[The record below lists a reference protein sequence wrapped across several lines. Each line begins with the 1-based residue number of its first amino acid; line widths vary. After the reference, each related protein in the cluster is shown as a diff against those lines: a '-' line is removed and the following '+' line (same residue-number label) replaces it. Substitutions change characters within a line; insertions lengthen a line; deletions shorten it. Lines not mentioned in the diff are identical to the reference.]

1 MGKKKT
7 PGLSKRYGIW
17 QIDKVIHGRRL
28 CESTGSSDLEDA
40 ERYLAKR
47 TREIADIVLFG
58 SRPERIW
65 REAATKFIN
74 DNLHRTRIDEIAR
87 HLKQLD
93 PYIGNLPLD
102 QVHMETL
109 RPFINDR
116 KKQGRRAKTINIALG
131 IVRRILNLC
140 AQMWRDDTGQTW
152 LAQSPYIEMLTVNDS
167 KAPYP
172 LDWAEQGKLL
182 KQLPPHLAR
191 MALYKVNSGCR
202 EAEVCGLRWEWEIDI
217 PDFDPIIFLIPAGV
231 TLTKARGSQVKNRHD
246 RIVVCDDV
254 ACDVVNSMRGQHDT
268 HVFIYKGQPLPMMH
282 NSAWK
287 RAWKD
292 AGLPTGDDYLKGPH
306 NLKHT
311 FGRRLRAVGV
321 PKDTRQV
328 LLGHRS
334 GDVTDHYSV
343 PEIQVLYDAT
353 NRVLGSQTRESPVLH
368 MVKRKAATAIAAN

>member
-1 MGKKKT
+1 MGRKKT
-7 PGLSKRYGIW
+7 PGLSKRYNVW

-28 CESTGSSDLEDA
+28 CESTGLSNLEDA

-58 SRPERIW
+58 SRPVRVW
-65 REAATKFIN
+65 RQAATKFIQE
-74 DNLHRTRIDEIAR
+74 NLHRTRIDEIAR

-93 PYIGNLPLD
+93 PYIGSLPLD

-109 RPFINDR
+109 RPFIADR
-116 KKQGRRAKTINIALG
+116 QKQGRRAKTINIALG
-131 IVRRILNLC
+131 VVRRVLNLC
-140 AQMWRDDTGQTW
+140 ARMWRDDTGLTW
-152 LAQSPYIEMLTVNDS
+152 LAQAPYIEMLPVTDS
-167 KAPYP
+167 KSPYP
-172 LDWAEQGKLL
+172 LDWSEQAELL
-182 KQLPPHLAR
+182 KELPVHLAR
-191 MALYKVNSGCR
+191 MALYKVNSGSR
-202 EAEVCGLRWEWEIDI
+202 EAEVCGLRWEWEINI
-217 PDFDPIIFLIPAGV
+217 PGFDPVVFLIPSGV
-231 TLTKARGSQVKNRHD
+231 TLTEARGSQVKNRHD
-246 RIVVCDDV
+246 RIIVCNDTAGNVVE
-254 ACDVVNSMRGQHDT
+254 SMRGKHPT
-268 HVFIYKGQPLPMMH
+268 HVFTYKGRTLPMMH

-292 AGLPTGDDYLKGPH
+292 AGLPTSGDYLKGPH

-311 FGRRLRAVGV
+311 FGRRLRAAGV

-343 PEIQVLYDAT
+343 PELIDLYEAS
-353 NRVLGSQTRESPVLH
+353 NRILGSQTRESPVLH

>member
-1 MGKKKT
+1 MLTKAGD
-7 PGLSKRYGIW
+7 L
-17 QIDKVIHGRRL
+17 RL
-28 CESTGSSDLEDA
+28 KM
-40 ERYLAKR
+40 LAKFVKQINEYEYSGR
-47 TREIADIVLFG
+47 TA
-58 SRPERIW
+58 RPEKVW

-74 DNLHRTRIDEIAR
+74 ENLHRTRIDEIAR

-102 QVHMETL
+102 QVHMGTL
-109 RPFINDR
+109 QPFIKAR
-116 KKQGRRAKTINIALG
+116 KAAGIRTKTINIALG

-140 AQMWRDDTGQTW
+140 ARMWRDEVSQTW
-152 LAQSPYIEMLTVNDS
+152 LAQAPYIEMSPVTDS
-167 KAPYP
+167 KSPYP
-172 LDWAEQGKLL
+172 LDWAEQSALL
-182 KQLPPHLAR
+182 KELPMHLAR

-231 TLTKARGSQVKNRHD
+231 TLTEARGSQVKNKHD
-246 RIVVCDDV
+246 RIVVCNDT
-254 ACDVVNSMRGQHDT
+254 AGNVVNSMRGEHKT
-268 HVFIYKGQPLPMMH
+268 YVFHYKGEPLLMMH
-282 NSAWK
+282 NSGWQ

-292 AGLPTGDDYLKGPH
+292 AGLPTSDDYLKGPH

-311 FGRRLRAVGV
+311 FGRRLRAAGV

-334 GDVTDHYSV
+334 GDITDHYSV
-343 PEIQVLYDAT
+343 PELQDLYDAS
-353 NRVLGSQTRESPVLH
+353 NRVLGSQTRESPALH

>member
-47 TREIADIVLFG
+47 TREITDIVLFG

-152 LAQSPYIEMLTVNDS
+152 LAQSPYIEMLPVNDS

-172 LDWAEQGKLL
+172 LDWAEQGELL
-182 KQLPPHLAR
+182 KHLPGHLAR

-202 EAEVCGLRWEWEIDI
+202 EAEVCGLRWDWEIEI
-217 PDFDPIIFLIPAGV
+217 PDFDPILAF
-231 TLTKARGSQVKNRHD
+231 
-246 RIVVCDDV
+246 
-254 ACDVVNSMRGQHDT
+254 
-268 HVFIYKGQPLPMMH
+268 
-282 NSAWK
+282 
-287 RAWKD
+287 
-292 AGLPTGDDYLKGPH
+292 
-306 NLKHT
+306 
-311 FGRRLRAVGV
+311 
-321 PKDTRQV
+321 
-328 LLGHRS
+328 
-334 GDVTDHYSV
+334 
-343 PEIQVLYDAT
+343 
-353 NRVLGSQTRESPVLH
+353 
-368 MVKRKAATAIAAN
+368 